1 MVALGDSLKV
11 DLSVFGNIPYILPQK
26 PHFSQPTQTRY
37 SESRVSLI
45 LNLFLTPPMNIQHFE
60 KGFHYNDRELIIV
73 ARKLGKLATYCRQV
87 KDEAS
92 FIRVDAER
100 QASKK
105 DRDQLLVSVTVN
117 LPGKR
122 LFSDSR
128 RNDVIEALD
137 RCIEKLEPQVKR
149 YKEMGTTRS
158 KARRER

>member
-1 MVALGDSLKV
+1 
-11 DLSVFGNIPYILPQK
+11 
-26 PHFSQPTQTRY
+26 
-37 SESRVSLI
+37 
-45 LNLFLTPPMNIQHFE
+45 MNIQHFE

-87 KDEAS
+87 KDAAS

-105 DRDQLLVSVTVN
+105 ERDQLLVAVTVN

-149 YKEMGTTRS
+149 YKEMGTVRS
-158 KARRER
+158 KARHARK